1 MTGEKMEHIRRISVW
16 IGLIMNGVTLTEHS
30 GEQLAYMLS
39 PSESQDS
46 EVS

>member
-1 MTGEKMEHIRRISVW
+1 MTREEMEPVRRISVW
-16 IGLIMNGVTLTEHS
+16 IGLITNRITLTEHS